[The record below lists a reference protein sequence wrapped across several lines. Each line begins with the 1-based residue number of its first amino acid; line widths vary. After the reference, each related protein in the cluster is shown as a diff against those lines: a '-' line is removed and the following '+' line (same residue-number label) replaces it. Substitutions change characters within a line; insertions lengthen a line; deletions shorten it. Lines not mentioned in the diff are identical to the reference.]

1 MKLKF
6 QHCKVDVN
14 DITLRYVDLY
24 KHELLK
30 RISQVLD
37 KYQVKYILS
46 CGNLLEYVRGEKIF
60 QDDDIDIR
68 TDLKDFKN
76 WMIYCYTL
84 RKRGNSYYD
93 DTQGLIYDF
102 RAKLPKKQ
110 LLNGIQATLNIN
122 KLNINKLTTISPP
135 NLKTLQTCPNKEIDV
150 HMDIVPCR
158 VTQPNFWND
167 ECLGFSKPLRKV
179 EYLGIPNISIPTK
192 QLSDILLKKR
202 YGPNYLIPYL
212 KSKRLSD
219 GTYIQLNHIP
229 KKEAISP
236 NKKSGGKERFINK
249 DRDRDEKLKGKMS
262 NNTTLRCRILSII
275 FVVLVIIVIYVAIS
289 KGWLRERKTIRK

>member
-6 QHCKVDVN
+6 QHCKVEVN

-30 RISQVLD
+30 RVSQVLD

-46 CGNLLEYVRGEKIF
+46 SGNLLEYVRGEKIF

-76 WMIYCYTL
+76 WMKYCYTL

-110 LLNGIQATLNIN
+110 LFNGIQATLNIN
-122 KLNINKLTTISPP
+122 KLTTISPT

-158 VTQPNFWND
+158 VTQLHFWKD

-179 EYLGIPNISIPTK
+179 EYLGIPNISAPTK

-212 KSKRLSD
+212 KSKRLPD
-219 GTYIQLNHIP
+219 GTYIQLNRIP
-229 KKEAISP
+229 KKKAISP
-236 NKKSGGKERFINK
+236 NKKSGGKERFINR
-249 DRDRDEKLKGKMS
+249 DRNRDRDEKLKRKTS
-262 NNTTLRCRILSII
+262 NNTTIWCRILSII

-289 KGWLRERKTIRK
+289 KGWLRERQ